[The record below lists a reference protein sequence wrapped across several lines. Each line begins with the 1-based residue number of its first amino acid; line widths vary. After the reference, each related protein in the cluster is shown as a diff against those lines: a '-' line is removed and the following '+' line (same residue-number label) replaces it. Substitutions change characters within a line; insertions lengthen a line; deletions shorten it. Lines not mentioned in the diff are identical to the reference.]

1 MVREHPSKTGVDEPR
16 CAFARID
23 RIWVCL
29 KRKCASVHRCS
40 RSLGSCTVLWARPRY
55 VNMAVPSSIS
65 VSPTASPL
73 FLRENEVRRGV
84 ELLFFGYTRLTRAI
98 DEGLAEHGL
107 GRAHHRALYFI
118 ARQPDLPIS
127 ALLKILAITKQ
138 SLGRVLTDLSDRG
151 LVETRTGDV
160 DRRQKL
166 LRLTPEGIQF
176 EAQLFDALRNSLATA
191 YAAAGQESVTG
202 FWRVL
207 EGLIP
212 AEDKAMV
219 VALQKDI

>member
-1 MVREHPSKTGVDEPR
+1 
-16 CAFARID
+16 
-23 RIWVCL
+23 
-29 KRKCASVHRCS
+29 
-40 RSLGSCTVLWARPRY
+40 
-55 VNMAVPSSIS
+55 MAVPSS
-65 VSPTASPL
+65 VTVTPTASPL
-73 FLRENEVRRGV
+73 VLRENEVRRGV

-98 DEGLAEHGL
+98 DDGLAEHGL

-118 ARQPDLPIS
+118 AQQPDLPIS

-138 SLGRVLTDLSDRG
+138 SLGRVLTDLSDKG
-151 LVETRTGDV
+151 LVETRAGIA

-166 LRLTPEGIQF
+166 LRLTPEGVQF
-176 EAQLFDALRNSLATA
+176 EAQLFEALRNSLASA

-212 AEDKAMV
+212 SEDKAMV